1 MILFKIPEI
10 ITKNKKIDYS
20 RYCIYITS
28 IHTFPLMAERRG
40 IKRKNCGDD
49 GGYDDDDYDGCDDD
63 CEMDDM
69 MDNEPINLNPENA
82 AAIENLAYWL
92 DQINKIMN
100 LDLTSKLHV
109 ATPGIVGIIESIITS
124 LQFSAMFAPE
134 NADEAE
140 TEQRNRSLAQC
151 CIQAGMILRDLCT

>member
-1 MILFKIPEI
+1 MIIPDI
-10 ITKNKKIDYS
+10 V
-20 RYCIYITS
+20 YITS
-28 IHTFPLMAERRG
+28 IHTFTFLTMAERRG
-40 IKRKNCGDD
+40 IKRKNGGDD
-49 GGYDDDDYDGCDDD
+49 GDYDGSDDDD

-109 ATPGIVGIIESIITS
+109 ATPGIVSIIESIITS

-140 TEQRNRSLAQC
+140 TEQRNRSLVQC